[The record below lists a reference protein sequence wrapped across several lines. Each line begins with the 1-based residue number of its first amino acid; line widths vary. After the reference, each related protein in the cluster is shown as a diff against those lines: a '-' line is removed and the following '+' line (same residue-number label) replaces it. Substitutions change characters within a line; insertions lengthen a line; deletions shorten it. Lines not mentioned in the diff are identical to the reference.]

1 MARPVTVSRRRLLY
15 AGAGLPLLT
24 ATGCTQATPSGA
36 EKISPPAPEPTRSR
50 VAAAPVRLPRDI
62 PGLGPRIRADIPADT
77 RQALV
82 VTGTSRRSSDST
94 AVLYE
99 RGPGGDGGDGWRSGP
114 AWPAHNALRGWT
126 RHHTVGDLR
135 TPAGVYGLTDAGGL
149 DPDPGTKLPYDH
161 GPAFTA
167 TGRGFEG
174 EPLAGSFDYVVAI
187 NYNRLPGTTP
197 LDWTRPLGDARGG
210 GIWVHVDHDGPT
222 SGCVSLAKRHMRTLL
237 RRLDPAKHPVA
248 VLGPESWLTR

>member
-1 MARPVTVSRRRLLY
+1 MTLPRRRLLY
-15 AGAGLPLLT
+15 AAGLPLLA
-24 ATGCTQATPSGA
+24 ATGCTDAAAPPREENA
-36 EKISPPAPEPTRSR
+36 PPRDPAPARSR
-50 VAAAPVRLPRDI
+50 VAAAPARLPRDI
-62 PGLGPRIRADIPADT
+62 PGLGPRTRARVPVRA

-82 VTGTSRRSSDST
+82 VTGVSRRSSDST

-99 RGPGGDGGDGWRSGP
+99 RGPHGWRAGP

-167 TGRGFEG
+167 TGRGYEG

-187 NYNRLPGTTP
+187 NYNRKPGTTP
-197 LDWTRPLGDARGG
+197 LDWTRPLGDDRGG

-222 SGCVSLAKRHMRTLL
+222 SGCVSIAKPHMRTLL
-237 RRLDPAKHPVA
+237 RTLDPRKHPV
-248 VLGPESWLTR
+248 VVMGPEAWLAR